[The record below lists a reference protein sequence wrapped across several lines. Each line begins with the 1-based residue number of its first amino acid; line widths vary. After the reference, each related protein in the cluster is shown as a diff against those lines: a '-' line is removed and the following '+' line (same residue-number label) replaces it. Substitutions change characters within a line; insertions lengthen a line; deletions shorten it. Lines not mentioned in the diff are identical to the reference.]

1 MQENDFKMKTK
12 NCQKLKLEFKISKI
26 TQKNLTI

>member
-12 NCQKLKLEFKISKI
+12 NCPKSKLEFKISKI
-26 TQKNLTI
+26 TQKNLTN